1 MSNFQQAFADEIHRL
16 SRKEAKALTT
26 PLAEQ
31 LASLKKR
38 FAELEKKVKL
48 LTANLP
54 EAEKPAE
61 KVAPAVSDKPIRLNG
76 NAIKKI
82 RTKLRLTQAQF
93 AVLVDAS
100 TGSVN
105 HWEAGKVIPQKSQ
118 KQKIAALRGLSKR
131 AIIAMLAE
139 KGITVKA
146 AAPAAPATDAKAEE
160 TK

>member
-1 MSNFQQAFADEIHRL
+1 MSNFQQTFADEIRRL
-16 SRKEAKALTT
+16 SRKEAKALTI

-38 FAELEKKVKL
+38 FAELEKKVKA

-61 KVAPAVSDKPIRLNG
+61 KVAPAASEKPIRLNG

-82 RTKLRLTQAQF
+82 RTKLRLTQAQV
-93 AVLVDAS
+93 AALVDAS

-105 HWEAGKVIPQKSQ
+105 HWEAGKVIPQKGQ
-118 KQKIAALRGLSKR
+118 KLKIAALRGLSKR
-131 AIIAMLAE
+131 AIAAMLAE
-139 KGITVKA
+139 KGIAIK